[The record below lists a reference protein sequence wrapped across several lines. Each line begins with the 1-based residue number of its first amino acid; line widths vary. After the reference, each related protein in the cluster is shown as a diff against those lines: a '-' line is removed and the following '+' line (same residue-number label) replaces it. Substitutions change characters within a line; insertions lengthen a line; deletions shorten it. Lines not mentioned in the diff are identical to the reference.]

1 MQKFF
6 KLKKLNEYIIPFKG
20 LKDGEHEFDYVLNKS
35 FLKNFEDSDIKDVNI
50 IVKVKMVKNN
60 RLLEFSFYLKGNA
73 NVECDRC
80 LDEFAIPIDY
90 QTKIIV
96 KSENIEDTNDDV
108 IYLSPSENEIDISQI
123 IYENIVFSIPQKRV
137 HPNKNGKSQCNK
149 EMLKKLNKYL
159 IENSSENT
167 DPRWNELNK
176 MFNN

>member
-1 MQKFF
+1 MKR
-6 KLKKLNEYIIPFKG
+6 LNEFIITFKG
-20 LKDGEHEFDYVLNKS
+20 LKDGEHNFDYVLDKS
-35 FLKNFEDSDIKDVNI
+35 FLKNFENSDIKDVDI

-60 RLLEFSFYLKGNA
+60 QLLEFSFDLIGNA

-90 QTKIIV
+90 QTTIIA
-96 KSENIEDTNDDV
+96 KSENKEALNDDT
-108 IYLSPSENEIDISQI
+108 IFLSPSDSEIDISQL
-123 IYENIVFSIPQKRV
+123 IYENIVFSIPQRRV

-149 EMLKKLNKYL
+149 DMLKKLNKYL
-159 IENSSENT
+159 IENSSENL